1 MRPCWRD
8 LLLRRQAGLP
18 VMTARDDDRSPI
30 YATVRLEAIYAT
42 ALRSCL
48 FLFELAGAARTNHRS
63 SHCVSLVI
71 LVTAASRRDVSV
83 VDG

>member
-42 ALRSCL
+42 ALR
-48 FLFELAGAARTNHRS
+48 
-63 SHCVSLVI
+63 CVCFYLSLRAPPEPTTG
-71 LVTAASRRDVSV
+71 LVTAASRRAMSRLLT

>member
-18 VMTARDDDRSPI
+18 VMTARRRSKPYLCHREI
-30 YATVRLEAIYAT
+30 AA
-42 ALRSCL
+42 ALRAVCFYL
-48 FLFELAGAARTNHRS
+48 
-63 SHCVSLVI
+63 SLRAPPEPTTG